1 MLTIPLDNEKP
12 SFFLVHLKWRE
23 RTRVRESSRAREEN
37 ARLFLSRFLSRHF
50 QQTNK
55 KRAAR
60 SLLLLGLR
68 IK

>member
-23 RTRVRESSRAREEN
+23 RTRVRESSREREEN
-37 ARLFLSRFLSRHF
+37 ARLFLSRFLSRPF